1 MTHRNVHVVH
11 LLVRQRPAGRRAGF
25 LLFPFER
32 SKAPDGQP
40 YLSLPAK
47 KTGDDPEVVFL
58 EGMLLDSWIN
68 EIVQGEWKLPSTA
81 FQIGQE
87 FDTAEWTMPSPGR
100 KDDEHRAVPTSYT
113 VHPVEVW
120 VAPKSASPCASDWK
134 VAGSHRTKPSHSN
147 GYRRRHGASSKCLES
162 DMISSRPILRNRK
175 TSTTRGK
182 PRPSTGCLARFPTIQ
197 VWTNEVNDEV
207 RTSTNLDGA
216 CEFETGGPRTDRAA
230 GRARSRRLGQSA
242 NRGRLDFWSQSATTP
257 GKSTRAWCLTIS

>member
-11 LLVRQRPAGRRAGF
+11 LLVRQNLPDARAGF

-32 SKAPDGQP
+32 RKAPDGQP

-120 VAPKSASPCASDWK
+120 VAPEEREPLRERLEGRWLTPDEALAQQWLSPTARGVFEVLRKRYDQFKTHPPKPEDKHNTRQAEALDRLFGPVSDHPGLDK
-134 VAGSHRTKPSHSN
+134 
-147 GYRRRHGASSKCLES
+147 
-162 DMISSRPILRNRK
+162 
-175 TSTTRGK
+175 RG
-182 PRPSTGCLARFPTIQ
+182 
-197 VWTNEVNDEV
+197 E
-207 RTSTNLDGA
+207 
-216 CEFETGGPRTDRAA
+216 
-230 GRARSRRLGQSA
+230 
-242 NRGRLDFWSQSATTP
+242 
-257 GKSTRAWCLTIS
+257 